1 MQIFNDKTALVTGAS
16 AGIGRAIAQD
26 LAAHG
31 ARVVVSAR
39 RLDRL
44 NDLVGEIEKA
54 GGAALAVQA
63 DAGDAG
69 QIDALLEKTL
79 AWDHRLAIVVVN
91 AGRGLAG
98 GLLSSDRNQWEA
110 MYQVNVMGAAHL
122 MRKAGEIFLQRG
134 RGDIVVLGSV
144 AGHHISPFSGFYGS
158 SKWALAA
165 AAEAM
170 RREVC
175 DKGVRV
181 TTIKPGIVASEFQA
195 VAGYNTENFTKWVKK
210 FGPMLEPADVA
221 RAVSF
226 IVSQPA
232 HVHINELVIRP
243 TGQDYP

>member
-165 AAEAM
+165 AEAM

-210 FGPMLEPADVA
+210 FGRPLAPADVA